1 MTLSKIRIKMFSTI
15 STSKLEKEVNDWINE
30 NPETAIHKIDFQVD
44 KAVHAMVIYEPAGE
58 VK

>member
-1 MTLSKIRIKMFSTI
+1 MFSTI